1 MERQA
6 TNDKPREFSGFTKF
20 VNEEITLDSENREI
34 SNKTRT
40 FTWKGEK
47 QIWYVTP

>member
-20 VNEEITLDSENREI
+20 VNEEITLELQGHKCRRN
-34 SNKTRT
+34 
-40 FTWKGEK
+40 
-47 QIWYVTP
+47 